1 MEKEPLVPDDALPV
15 LMITLPLVPA
25 EPESGVLTVI
35 DPLERV
41 EPKPLEME
49 IAPPLVEVLRPATI
63 VTEPPISTPVPE
75 LNTKAPLEP
84 TAAEPV

>member
-1 MEKEPLVPDDALPV
+1 MEKDPLVPDDALPV

-25 EPESGVLTVI
+25 VPASGVLTVI

-49 IAPPLVEVLRPATI
+49 TAPPLVEVLRPASI
-63 VTEPPISTPVPE
+63 VTEPPTSTLVPE